1 MFAKI
6 LLTAV
11 IALATLVIFRQ
22 VSERN
27 KKDRI
32 RVKNKQSRQSKTKNL
47 VWDEKSHS
55 YRAED

>member
-32 RVKNKQSRQSKTKNL
+32 RVKNDQRRPIKTKNL
-47 VWDEKSHS
+47 VWDEKSQS
-55 YRAED
+55 YRDED